1 MKLNKNKVT
10 LYIDTDEKYHF
21 IVGEMLK
28 DHVDVVFAD
37 SEKSAM
43 SLFKQH
49 HANIGF
55 IILCIDHLDY
65 QDIMNSVGSYIP
77 EYYHL
82 ILISQDIDAI
92 GMYDL
97 ISIYGADDYLTKPF
111 SRQGLLAAYKNTTA
125 QGIRPFKQRL
135 FRDMQYFNDQIQKIN
150 QLDICDAF
158 NPLLFD
164 RLDHQMNHLMDI
176 KNQLEPLGNFPKSGR
191 PNILFIDDEK
201 NIIDVYQ
208 YFVEDKPFHSFF
220 SNSLAESRTVLVNE
234 KIDIIILDL
243 GLPDGHGVNLLKE
256 IYEHDSTD
264 PELPDVI
271 VISSY
276 FEKDTVVDVLNAGAK
291 VFINKPMTYK
301 KFLSV
306 IYQVAFLRYMR
317 HELDIKKLDLKKK
330 YVN

>member
-1 MKLNKNKVT
+1 MKLNKNKVA

-21 IVGEMLK
+21 IVSEMLK
-28 DHVDVVFAD
+28 DTVDVVFAD

-43 SLFKQH
+43 SLLKEH
-49 HANIGF
+49 HENIEF

-82 ILISQDIDAI
+82 ILVSQDIDAI

-111 SRQGLLAAYKNTTA
+111 SRKGLLEAYKNTITK
-125 QGIRPFKQRL
+125 GIQPFKQRL
-135 FRDMQYFNDQIQKIN
+135 FHDMRYFNDQIQKIN

-164 RLDHQMNHLMDI
+164 RLDHQMNHLKGI
-176 KNQLEPLGNFPKSGR
+176 KNQLDPLVHFPKSVR

-201 NIIDVYQ
+201 NIIDIYQ

-220 SNSLAESRTVLVNE
+220 SHNLAESMAILVNK
-234 KIDIIILDL
+234 KIDVIILDL

-256 IYEHDSTD
+256 IYEHDCTN

-271 VISSY
+271 VMSSY
-276 FEKDTVVDVLNAGAK
+276 FEKDTVIDVLNAGAK
-291 VFINKPMTYK
+291 IFINKPMTYK
-301 KFLSV
+301 KFTSV
-306 IYQVAFLRYMR
+306 IYQLTFLRYMR
-317 HELDIKKLDLKKK
+317 RELDIKKLDLRKK
-330 YVN
+330 YVK